1 MSIDV
6 PLAPGVQADAL
17 AHLRGGVRL
26 FDPLSGV
33 LLRLPWLPD
42 EIESGGS
49 AQQWEQV
56 NRPARSPLLLSRGRN
71 LSTVSLPFRLIRAD
85 GGHVV
90 DDLDRLNTL
99 AGSSNPIRLDLAQQF
114 RGVWRITGL
123 SCRETGWDAQGRPV
137 DVTVAMDLTAASDA
151 VANVGPVRK
160 KSKKTKRGGIKGRL
174 KKAARHV

>member
-42 EIESGGS
+42 EIESGGL
-49 AQQWEQV
+49 AQSWESV
-56 NRPARSPLLLSRGRN
+56 NRPARRPLLLARGGSLATTN
-71 LSTVSLPFRLIRAD
+71 LPFRLIRAD
-85 GGHVV
+85 GGHVG
-90 DDLDRLNTL
+90 DELDRLNTL
-99 AGSSNPIRLDLAQQF
+99 AGSANPIRLDLARQF

-123 SCRETGWDAQGRPV
+123 SCRETAWDAQGRPV
-137 DVTVAMDLTAASDA
+137 DVTVSLELTAASDA
-151 VANVGPVRK
+151 AANIGPVRK

-174 KKAARHV
+174 KRAARRV